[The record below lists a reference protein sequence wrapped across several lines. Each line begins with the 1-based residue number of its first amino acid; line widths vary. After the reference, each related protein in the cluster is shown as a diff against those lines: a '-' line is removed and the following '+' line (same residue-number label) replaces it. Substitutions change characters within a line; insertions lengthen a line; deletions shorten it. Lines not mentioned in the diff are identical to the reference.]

1 MNKKL
6 TGFYNLLKKKKKEAF
21 TRINYGFLSVS
32 KLDFNVEEQS

>member
-6 TGFYNLLKKKKKEAF
+6 TGFYNLLKKKKEAF